1 MSTKVHQLHFLNRS
15 IAPYPIVPGLK
26 TFIGSSKVEC
36 NIILPCESPVEV
48 IIEAK
53 SFNVIATAVSSG
65 ITINGSNIPSSSSQ
79 FLASGDVI
87 IIGGKITLK
96 FEFNDIVFKR
106 VDGNNIIVSDNL
118 PNFIKQNDNGLFA
131 TSLPMDGLLPD
142 DIVDKMDDT
151 IHEIQSETMI
161 NVVTTMKPLLEDVIV
176 GKLANWRHETF
187 HRRIPDVHPNTL
199 VSMGRHGLNN
209 ADFKEETIDQL
220 VDQLRALY
228 PLSPYTYVYGVLMPT
243 ILKWM
248 VMSTFQVFSDEAEF
262 YLQSGGKNNQK
273 IAMESFSRQMKTRRE
288 SQFQAGAIPSQILV
302 GDVNS
307 SQVGTSQTSATGT
320 DVILQNVVGI
330 DVNNSLD
337 STKNASTSTDPSQNV
352 RAQQDVAVPNTTK
365 KRQKRPCPV
374 CKAPLTGL
382 PRHMRDVHEW
392 SWKKSAKVNSLFKSR
407 QPYTKKDG
415 QSTSEQSAKR
425 KGKRCPMEGCFFVGI
440 QVGRHLRKEHC
451 MKFDDENYKDA
462 LKAARVHE
470 PLTSENIQ
478 KNRRAVAREFELAEN
493 IQEYEKEVESGT
505 GRRSE
510 EKVIDYAMIMFERY
524 LISVE
529 GNFRDKRS
537 AKQCVQEVKTVA
549 LHLGSLVALFDKK
562 KVRDG
567 FFQSYLDPKSKPSTS
582 KHYLTSLISFMGFV
596 ITEGLESLADIVNQ
610 DDVVAMKLRLGNWR
624 KAYGKKQDV
633 LRWERDDEINEV
645 LVTLDQ
651 IKTFEESEQAINA
664 ITILEQETDLLPS
677 RNEFLTV
684 RDYLFARIALANAH
698 RTGVCANMTMKEYE
712 NVLTKDDHKVIK
724 VRKHKTFDKH
734 GYAHVEISNELFQ
747 LLKLYV
753 DKVRPTFSRPDS
765 ENVFISCTGRSMESS
780 AISQIINRTLGG
792 AH

>member
-1 MSTKVHQLHFLNRS
+1 FFL
-15 IAPYPIVPGLK
+15 
-26 TFIGSSKVEC
+26 FSSKVEC

-248 VMSTFQVFSDEAEF
+248 VMSIFQVFSDEAEF
-262 YLQSGGKNNQK
+262 YLQSGGKKTTQK

-392 SWKKSAKVNSLFKSR
+392 
-407 QPYTKKDG
+407 
-415 QSTSEQSAKR
+415 
-425 KGKRCPMEGCFFVGI
+425 
-440 QVGRHLRKEHC
+440 
-451 MKFDDENYKDA
+451 
-462 LKAARVHE
+462 
-470 PLTSENIQ
+470 
-478 KNRRAVAREFELAEN
+478 
-493 IQEYEKEVESGT
+493 
-505 GRRSE
+505 
-510 EKVIDYAMIMFERY
+510 
-524 LISVE
+524 
-529 GNFRDKRS
+529 
-537 AKQCVQEVKTVA
+537 
-549 LHLGSLVALFDKK
+549 
-562 KVRDG
+562 
-567 FFQSYLDPKSKPSTS
+567 
-582 KHYLTSLISFMGFV
+582 
-596 ITEGLESLADIVNQ
+596 
-610 DDVVAMKLRLGNWR
+610 
-624 KAYGKKQDV
+624 
-633 LRWERDDEINEV
+633 
-645 LVTLDQ
+645 
-651 IKTFEESEQAINA
+651 
-664 ITILEQETDLLPS
+664 
-677 RNEFLTV
+677 
-684 RDYLFARIALANAH
+684 
-698 RTGVCANMTMKEYE
+698 
-712 NVLTKDDHKVIK
+712 
-724 VRKHKTFDKH
+724 
-734 GYAHVEISNELFQ
+734 
-747 LLKLYV
+747 
-753 DKVRPTFSRPDS
+753 
-765 ENVFISCTGRSMESS
+765 
-780 AISQIINRTLGG
+780 
-792 AH
+792 